1 MFVFRE
7 EYYIERTKPAE
18 GSAEWNEWY
27 AKMQLASGRAE
38 VIIGKQR
45 HGPVGTVALQFEA
58 NVTRFSD
65 LAQDAYM
72 PARTD

>member
-1 MFVFRE
+1 M
-7 EYYIERTKPAE
+7 IEFQDWMT
-18 GSAEWNEWY
+18 
-27 AKMQLASGRAE
+27 KMQLANGRAE

-45 HGPVGTVALQFEA
+45 HGPAGTVALQFEA

-72 PARTD
+72 PVRTD